1 MAFIACERRGRGG
14 ASTTDRG
21 DLSCE
26 GRGGGGLHSV
36 LAADEGLRGRNDL
49 FINSL
54 LRPLLKGFIDF
65 HLPYVAMSLYSI
77 IAIPTCVHS
86 KLE

>member
-65 HLPYVAMSLYSI
+65 S
-77 IAIPTCVHS
+77 
-86 KLE
+86 